1 MNLRV
6 SDLKDWLIDWLVS
19 ISVTPQAVSP
29 STAMAWS
36 DVTTCFTCWRQA
48 NANAGHC
55 KQKVTTLP
63 PPPTA
68 VTPNFPTPRNITL
81 YFPPRITNFKNPFA
95 VVSAGSGLGV
105 GVYLLVFHPHP
116 WIPTSWFL
124 LLTTAHKDAP
134 PLPGLHFPESRVSRP
149 RPRRGNTTDFLVW
162 VPNARTGYEAQ
173 IWDYW
178 LFSCQ
183 REGGSAEEVKS
194 SSITWYHSCLSEYTP
209 VPQIS
214 VAFG

>member
-1 MNLRV
+1 
-6 SDLKDWLIDWLVS
+6 
-19 ISVTPQAVSP
+19 
-29 STAMAWS
+29 MAWS
-36 DVTTCFTCWRQA
+36 DLTTSLLHVLKAGVGRWGGVWGGGVGGWYVCVRGQGGQA

-55 KQKVTTLP
+55 EQKVTTLP
-63 PPPTA
+63 PRPTA

-95 VVSAGSGLGV
+95 VVSAQSGLGV

-124 LLTTAHKDAP
+124 LLTTARKDAP
-134 PLPGLHFPESRVSRP
+134 PLPGLCFPESRVSRP

-173 IWDYW
+173 I
-178 LFSCQ
+178 
-183 REGGSAEEVKS
+183 
-194 SSITWYHSCLSEYTP
+194 
-209 VPQIS
+209 
-214 VAFG
+214 